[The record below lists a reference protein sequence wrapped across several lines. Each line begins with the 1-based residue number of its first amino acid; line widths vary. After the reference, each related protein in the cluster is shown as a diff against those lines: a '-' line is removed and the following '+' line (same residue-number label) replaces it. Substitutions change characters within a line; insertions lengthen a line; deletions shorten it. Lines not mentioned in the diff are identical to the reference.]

1 MATQAMI
8 QEISPR
14 SRRNLND
21 AMHGEAFAYAKYKMF
36 AKHALKNGRTDLA
49 HLYDKVA
56 NEEFFE
62 HFAEEAEL
70 LGLAGNDERNL
81 QHAIAGESFEI
92 DTMYKEYAEEARE
105 DDDIEVAN
113 RFDEI
118 RHDESKHRLGFERA
132 LIQLQT
138 RDRIQKNTAAKKG

>member
-1 MATQAMI
+1 MATQTMVH
-8 QEISPR
+8 EIAAR
-14 SRRNLND
+14 SRKNLND

-36 AKHALKNGRTDLA
+36 AKQALKSGHTELA
-49 HLYDKVA
+49 HLFDKVA

-62 HFAEEAEL
+62 HFAEESEL
-70 LGLAGNDERNL
+70 LGLAGSDEQNL

-92 DTMYKEYAEEARE
+92 DTMYKEYAEAARE
-105 DDDIEVAN
+105 DGDLDVAS

-138 RDRIQKNTAAKKG
+138 RDRILKTAGSKKR